1 MAKKQHT
8 GLSPEEETDF
18 VRRYRLVSA
27 WGADDPVE
35 VDGVSIDLRCDLDA
49 QEWRPV
55 AGLGIYSH
63 EGVRWGPRIAF
74 PWTPEWV
81 LEKWGDTPEVIAA
94 PLGSRIKIATMHDA
108 PLRATFGEFELPEH
122 TERKAAY
129 LWVYQAG
136 GDLKLVEPPLQFV
149 RTTATT
155 IQIELDNYGG
165 AYRGLVTKLERLIGC
180 EDLEALLEEPLKN
193 LLKLPDHLSLN
204 YRQALLALH
213 DAIDTANEH
222 SYVAFGYLMARAE
235 AEQQLLESALRDR
248 QAAAHRAKGAK
259 ARQSNSRQKTEPLRS
274 CAKTLMVGNASLS
287 LTACAKAVAAV
298 MAENP
303 DWKMKTDPNWIADH
317 IRELFDQREVDG
329 KIEYRPKPEWVHPT

>member
-1 MAKKQHT
+1 MAAPALTADWSRGPARANLGPGCGEGRRSVLAKKQQT
-8 GLSPEEETDF
+8 GLSPEEEIDF

-27 WGADDPVE
+27 WGADDAVE

-49 QEWRPV
+49 EEWRPV

-63 EGVRWGPRIAF
+63 DGVRWGPRIAF

-136 GDLKLVEPPLQFV
+136 GDLNLQL
-149 RTTATT
+149 
-155 IQIELDNYGG
+155 QI
-165 AYRGLVTKLERLIGC
+165 
-180 EDLEALLEEPLKN
+180 LLEESLKN
-193 LLKLPDHLSLN
+193 FPKLPDHLSLN

-259 ARQSNSRQKTEPLRS
+259 ARQSNSRQKTEPLRH

-298 MAENP
+298 MADDP
-303 DWKMKTDPNWIADH
+303 DWTMKTDPNWIADH

-329 KIEYRPKPEWVHPT
+329 KTEYRPKPEWVHPT